1 MTTRVGSFSGMMG
14 SERGSG
20 EEKDWEESD
29 ERLHGVVWFIVKEC
43 GWSVVLLL

>member
-1 MTTRVGSFSGMMG
+1 MMG

-29 ERLHGVVWFIVKEC
+29 ERLHDVVFFVKRV
-43 GWSVVLLL
+43 WVLLLVQEYRWADARMCL